1 MIKMPRSF
9 LVKKHLTN
17 KKPNYGILDSKADGT
32 VNFKNLLKLYVS
44 IVVLYILIYSS
55 YIYFFKY
62 QCEYLCYFV
71 CWLYLALFHKK
82 NMNLSLFILFHS

>member
-32 VNFKNLLKLYVS
+32 VNFLNLLQLYVS
-44 IVVLYILIYSS
+44 IVVLYLIYSS
-55 YIYFFKY
+55 SIKKKTNVNTFAILSVGYNLHYFR
-62 QCEYLCYFV
+62 
-71 CWLYLALFHKK
+71 KK
-82 NMNLSLFILFHS
+82 TNI